1 MPPSVIGG
9 PGGCLGFIIMIW
21 FPYRRWFLLVILNLS
36 STIAVRTV
44 LAITYPATA
53 ITMWT
58 NLHC

>member
-1 MPPSVIGG
+1 MLGLHLVIRV
-9 PGGCLGFIIMIW
+9 W
-21 FPYRRWFLLVILNLS
+21 FAYRRWFLLIILNLS
-36 STIAVRTV
+36 SAIAVRAV